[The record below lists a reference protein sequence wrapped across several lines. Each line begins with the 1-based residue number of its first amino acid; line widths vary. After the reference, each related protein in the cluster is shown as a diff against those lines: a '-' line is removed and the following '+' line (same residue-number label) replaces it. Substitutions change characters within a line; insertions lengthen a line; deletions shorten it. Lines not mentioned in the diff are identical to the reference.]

1 LQQVLWNLLSNAVKF
16 TPEGGQI
23 TVALTQAGTHAQIQ
37 VTDTGKGIN
46 PDFLPYVFEHFRQ
59 EDGATTRKFGGLGLG
74 LAIVRHLVEVHGGTV
89 QVESPGVGQGA
100 TFTVKLPLPRNEDCG
115 TRDEQIPVS
124 LTHSVLPLSNVQ
136 VLVVDDEVDT
146 RELIA
151 FVLEQAGAIVTAV
164 PSAIAVLEVLA
175 QGQPDV
181 LISDIGMPQMDGY
194 MLMQQ
199 IRAMSQQ
206 KPILSVALTA
216 YAGESDRHQTLAAG
230 FQRHVSKPI
239 EPELLV
245 QTIVSLIGQGSV
257 SDETKRE

>member
-1 LQQVLWNLLSNAVKF
+1 
-16 TPEGGQI
+16 
-23 TVALTQAGTHAQIQ
+23 
-37 VTDTGKGIN
+37 
-46 PDFLPYVFEHFRQ
+46 
-59 EDGATTRKFGGLGLG
+59 
-74 LAIVRHLVEVHGGTV
+74 
-89 QVESPGVGQGA
+89 
-100 TFTVKLPLPRNEDCG
+100 
-115 TRDEQIPVS
+115 
-124 LTHSVLPLSNVQ
+124 

>member
-1 LQQVLWNLLSNAVKF
+1 
-16 TPEGGQI
+16 
-23 TVALTQAGTHAQIQ
+23 
-37 VTDTGKGIN
+37 
-46 PDFLPYVFEHFRQ
+46 
-59 EDGATTRKFGGLGLG
+59 
-74 LAIVRHLVEVHGGTV
+74 
-89 QVESPGVGQGA
+89 
-100 TFTVKLPLPRNEDCG
+100 
-115 TRDEQIPVS
+115 
-124 LTHSVLPLSNVQ
+124 

-206 KPILSVALTA
+206 KPILAVALTA
-216 YAGESDRHQTLAAG
+216 YAGESDRHRALAAG
-230 FQRHVSKPI
+230 FQRHISKPI
-239 EPELLV
+239 EPEMLV
-245 QTIVSLIGQGSV
+245 QTIVSLIGKGSV